1 MIELKIDL
9 FGNDL
14 NTALEPG
21 VYQIEIRTK
30 SRQKILYIGESVY
43 PLVRCSHHLYKLK
56 NNPSYWG
63 FTADTIGNSSI
74 SLIFSVIENE
84 IDMQKRK
91 SKEKQ
96 LIKERTP
103 LSQSGASDW
112 LSALRTD
119 IVSIWLQSNKKE

>member
-1 MIELKIDL
+1 M
-9 FGNDL
+9 

-56 NNPSYWG
+56 NNPAYWG

-96 LIKERTP
+96 LIKERKP

-119 IVSIWLQSNKKE
+119 IVSTWLQSNKKE